1 MGTAMTN
8 IEYVARENRGINY
21 ISLTP
26 SAGLPLRARLGKTD
40 RILIAIVLTTY
51 VGLFF
56 CLVK

>member
-1 MGTAMTN
+1 MTN

-26 SAGLPLRARLGKTD
+26 STGLPLRARLGKAD